1 MTPEVIAKQHAWSQ
15 RTFGT
20 HTDTEGNCRHIEK
33 ELREARANPGD
44 VFEWVDIAML
54 AIDGALRN
62 GFTPEQIIDAYA
74 QKVEINLARKWQRGA
89 PGEPIEHVRG
99 EP

>member
-1 MTPEVIAKQHAWSQ
+1 MTPEVIARQHEWSQ

-20 HTDTEGNCRHIEK
+20 HTDTEGNCKHIEK
-33 ELREARANPGD
+33 ELVEVRANPGD

-54 AIDGALRN
+54 AVDGALRN

-74 QKVEINLARKWQRGA
+74 NKVAINLTREWAKGG
-89 PGEPIEHVRG
+89 PGEPIEHVRKD
-99 EP
+99 